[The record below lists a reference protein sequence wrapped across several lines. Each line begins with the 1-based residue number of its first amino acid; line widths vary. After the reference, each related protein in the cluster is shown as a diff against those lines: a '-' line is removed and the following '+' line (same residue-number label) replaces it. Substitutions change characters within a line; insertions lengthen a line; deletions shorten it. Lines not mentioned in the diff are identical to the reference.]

1 MIKIDLRRFKVKLPP
16 VQAFFSLSQRSPHLS
31 NWGGGGQLLGTGRGD
46 HEDDVG
52 NGHDEYEDN
61 DNEDDQNDSEDDQ
74 NYNDDDENENQYDE
88 NDNEDDENENEYD
101 VNNKEDDDRWW
112 SPYIS
117 SSHKFFQL
125 DINGT
130 WWYYDIEE
138 MPFGLPAKSRKAPP
152 PPYYCR

>member
-61 DNEDDQNDSEDDQ
+61 DNEDDQN
-74 NYNDDDENENQYDE
+74 YNEDDENENQYDE
-88 NDNEDDENENEYD
+88 NDNEDDE
-101 VNNKEDDDRWW
+101 K
-112 SPYIS
+112 
-117 SSHKFFQL
+117 K
-125 DINGT
+125 
-130 WWYYDIEE
+130 
-138 MPFGLPAKSRKAPP
+138 
-152 PPYYCR
+152 